1 MNWQPITAGL
11 TLSLLLAGCSSKK
24 DDAAKEEEPVRP
36 VELAEVQR
44 GSIDRIIAV
53 DGVLRA
59 LNQSGVTPK
68 ISAPVSRFLVNRG
81 DHVRQGQLVAVLENR
96 DLAAAV
102 VDAKGAVDQAEATLR
117 TVSNASVPDELSKA
131 QADVTAA
138 RQAMEAAQKLVE
150 SRQQLLQQGAIAR
163 RLVDEASVAYAQ
175 ANSQFDTAQTHL
187 TSVQAVG
194 RVENVKIAAA
204 QLDSAKGKLEAAQA
218 QLSYANI
225 YSPLSGVVA
234 ERPVF
239 EGELAVPGMPLMTI
253 LDISSVIARVNVPQA
268 QASYVRVG
276 QPATI
281 SSVDGVEA
289 MGKVTIVSPAVDPQ
303 GTTLEV
309 WVQAANPGEKLRPGG
324 TVHVTINAETVRNA
338 VVVPPAALLPS
349 SEGGSSVFVVGPD
362 MVAHEHKV
370 QVGIRTPEKVQI
382 LSGVDAGAR
391 VIVAGGLG
399 LQDGA
404 KVRLAETDKK
414 EDDKKDEKE
423 EKEEKGAKSGEKEK

>member
-1 MNWQPITAGL
+1 MNWQPKTAGL
-11 TLSLLLAGCSSKK
+11 MLTLMLAGCSSSK
-24 DDAAKEEEPVRP
+24 DEAKKEEEPVRP
-36 VELAEVQR
+36 VELTEVQR
-44 GSIDRIIAV
+44 DSIERVIAV
-53 DGVLRA
+53 DGILRA

-68 ISAPVSRFLVNRG
+68 ISAPVKKFLVNRG
-81 DHVRQGQLVAVLENR
+81 DHVRQGQLVAELENR

-102 VDAKGAVDQAEATLR
+102 ADAKGAVEQAEATLR
-117 TVSNASVPDELSKA
+117 NVSNASVPDELSKA

-138 RQAMEAAQKLVE
+138 RQSMDAAQKLVE

-163 RLVDEASVAYAQ
+163 RLVDEAGVAYAQ
-175 ANSQFDTAQTHL
+175 AKSQFDTAQTHL

-194 RVENVKIAAA
+194 RVEDVKIVSA
-204 QLDSAKGKLEAAQA
+204 QVDSAKAKLAAAQA
-218 QLSYANI
+218 QLSYAEI

-239 EGELAVPGMPLMTI
+239 EGELAVPGMPLLTI
-253 LDISSVIARVNVPQA
+253 MDISSVIARVNVPQA
-268 QASYVRVG
+268 EAGYVKVG
-276 QPATI
+276 QAARI
-281 SSVDGVEA
+281 VSVDGIEA
-289 MGKVTIVSPAVDPQ
+289 AGKVTTVSPAVDPQ

-349 SEGGSSVFVVGPD
+349 SEGGSSVIVVGQD

-370 QVGIRTPEKVQI
+370 QAGIRTPNKVQI

-391 VIVAGGLG
+391 VVIAGGLG
-399 LQDGA
+399 LQEGA
-404 KVRLAETDKK
+404 KVKLAETEKKEGDKK
-414 EDDKKDEKE
+414 EDEK
-423 EKEEKGAKSGEKEK
+423 GEKEK

>member
-1 MNWQPITAGL
+1 MNWQPRTAGL
-11 TLSLLLAGCSSKK
+11 ILSLLLAGCSSKK
-24 DDAAKEEEPVRP
+24 EEAAKEEEPVRP
-36 VELAEVQR
+36 VELADVQR
-44 GSIDRIIAV
+44 EPMDRVIAV

-59 LNQSGVTPK
+59 LNQSGVTSK

-102 VDAKGAVDQAEATLR
+102 ADAKGAVDQAEATLR
-117 TVSNASVPDELSKA
+117 NVSNASVPDEISKA
-131 QADVTAA
+131 QEDVTAA
-138 RQAMEAAQKLVE
+138 RQTMEAAQKLVE

-163 RLVDEASVAYAQ
+163 RLVDEAGVAYAQ
-175 ANSQFDTAQTHL
+175 AKSQFDTAQTHL
-187 TSVQAVG
+187 ASVQAVG
-194 RVENVKIAAA
+194 RVENVKVVSA

-268 QASYVRVG
+268 QAGYVRVG
-276 QPATI
+276 QPARIT
-281 SSVDGVEA
+281 SVDGIEA
-289 MGKVTIVSPAVDPQ
+289 AGKVTIVSPAVDPQ

-309 WVQAANPGEKLRPGG
+309 WVQAPNPGEKLRPGG

-370 QVGIRTPEKVQI
+370 QI

-404 KVRLAETDKK
+404 KVKLAETDKK

-423 EKEEKGAKSGEKEK
+423 EKGDKSGEKEK

>member
-1 MNWQPITAGL
+1 MNWQPRTAGL
-11 TLSLLLAGCSSKK
+11 ILSLLLAGCSSKK
-24 DDAAKEEEPVRP
+24 EEAAKEEEPVRP
-36 VELAEVQR
+36 VELADVQR
-44 GSIDRIIAV
+44 EPMDRVIAV

-59 LNQSGVTPK
+59 LNQSGVTSK

-102 VDAKGAVDQAEATLR
+102 ADAKGAVDQAEATLR
-117 TVSNASVPDELSKA
+117 NVSNASVPDEISKA
-131 QADVTAA
+131 QEDVTAA
-138 RQAMEAAQKLVE
+138 RQTMEAAQKLVE

-163 RLVDEASVAYAQ
+163 RLVDEAGVAYAQ
-175 ANSQFDTAQTHL
+175 AKSQFDTAQTHL
-187 TSVQAVG
+187 ASVQAVG
-194 RVENVKIAAA
+194 RVENVKVVSA

-268 QASYVRVG
+268 QAGYVRVG
-276 QPATI
+276 QPARIT
-281 SSVDGVEA
+281 SVDGIEA
-289 MGKVTIVSPAVDPQ
+289 AGKVTIVSPAVDPQ

-309 WVQAANPGEKLRPGG
+309 WVQAPNPGEKLRPGG

-399 LQDGA
+399 LPDGA
-404 KVRLAETDKK
+404 KLKLAETDKK

-423 EKEEKGAKSGEKEK
+423 EKGDKSGEKEK

>member
-1 MNWQPITAGL
+1 MNWQPKTAGL
-11 TLSLLLAGCSSKK
+11 LLSLLLASCSSNKE
-24 DDAAKEEEPVRP
+24 DAKKEEEPVRP
-36 VELAEVQR
+36 VELTEVKR
-44 GSIDRIIAV
+44 DSIDRIIAV

-59 LNQSGVTPK
+59 LNQSGVTSK
-68 ISAPVSRFLVNRG
+68 ISAPVKRFLVTRG
-81 DHVRQGQLVAVLENR
+81 DHVRQGQLIAELENR

-102 VDAKGAVDQAEATLR
+102 TDAKGAVEQAEATLR
-117 TVSNASVPDELSKA
+117 NVSNASVPDELSKA

-138 RQAMEAAQKLVE
+138 RQAMDAAQKLVE
-150 SRQQLLQQGAIAR
+150 SRTQLLQQGAIAR
-163 RLVDEASVAYAQ
+163 RLVDEAGVAYAQ
-175 ANSQFDTAQTHL
+175 AKSQFDTAQTHL

-194 RVENVKIAAA
+194 RVENVKVVAA

-218 QLSYANI
+218 QLSYAQI
-225 YSPLSGVVA
+225 YSPISGVVA

-268 QASYVRVG
+268 QAGYVKVG
-276 QPATI
+276 QAARI
-281 SSVDGVEA
+281 ISVDGIEA
-289 MGKVTIVSPAVDPQ
+289 AGKVTIVSPAVDPQ

-324 TVHVTINAETVRNA
+324 TVHVTVNAETVRNA

-349 SEGGSSVFVVGPD
+349 SEGGTSVFVVGQD

-370 QVGIRTPEKVQI
+370 QVGIRTPEQAQV
-382 LSGVDAGAR
+382 LTGLDAGTR

-404 KVRLAETDKK
+404 KVKLAEAEKK
-414 EDDKKDEKE
+414 EDDK
-423 EKEEKGAKSGEKEK
+423 EEKGSKGGEKEK

>member
-1 MNWQPITAGL
+1 
-11 TLSLLLAGCSSKK
+11 
-24 DDAAKEEEPVRP
+24 
-36 VELAEVQR
+36 
-44 GSIDRIIAV
+44 
-53 DGVLRA
+53 
-59 LNQSGVTPK
+59 
-68 ISAPVSRFLVNRG
+68 
-81 DHVRQGQLVAVLENR
+81 
-96 DLAAAV
+96 

-131 QADVTAA
+131 QADVTAG

-150 SRQQLLQQGAIAR
+150 SRQQLLEQGAIAR

-175 ANSQFDTAQTHL
+175 AKSQFDTAQTHL

-268 QASYVRVG
+268 QAGYIRVG

-281 SSVDGVEA
+281 SSVDGMDA
-289 MGKVTIVSPAVDPQ
+289 MGKVTTVSPAVDPQ

-370 QVGIRTPEKVQI
+370 QVGIRTSEKIQI

-404 KVRLAETDKK
+404 KVRLETADKK
-414 EDDKKDEKE
+414 EDDKKDD
-423 EKEEKGAKSGEKEK
+423 KEEKGAPGGDKEK